1 MGILCGQSYYRNQN
15 CMAVYINDIEANIY
29 TATNRVQRGLGVTR
43 DMP

>member
-15 CMAVYINDIEANIY
+15 CMAVHINDIEANIY
-29 TATNRVQRGLGVTR
+29 TATNRVQRDLGATR